1 MLDVMMP
8 GLDGLGVLQNLRAAG
23 SQVPVIF
30 LTARDTASDRIG
42 GLRAGA
48 DDYVVKPFSVEELL
62 ARVHAVLRRSAPEE
76 ARDGVLRVADL
87 ELDENSHE
95 VTRAGVEVHLTA
107 TEFELLRYLMRN
119 ERVVLSK
126 AQILD
131 RVWKYDFQGQ
141 SNIVEL
147 YIGYLRKKVDAVEP
161 KLIHTVRGAGY
172 VIKAPAPASDLGRQC
187 AAAASRR
194 GTPGR
199 PRWRLPCPRSLDRV
213 AAGTRRWSA
222 AGRRC
227 SSAAPAAAPTTRCA
241 RFLYTRLDQQLQAT
255 AGSNVRDPAVCLAA
269 TADGPG
275 ECPRRPDGL
284 GRRARHRSG
293 SPLDDP
299 VERRRSSRWL
309 SAPTTVPGCT
319 LAHAGPPRCPTT
331 DGAVP
336 ATSPRRGSR
345 HALGVHVPASS

>member
-1 MLDVMMP
+1 MTATLPRPAQGAKRRVLVVDDEDNVTHLVSSALRIEGFDTVTADCGTAALSKVAETNPDLIVLDVMMP
-8 GLDGLGVLQNLRAAG
+8 GMDGLGVLQNLRSAG

-30 LTARDTASDRIG
+30 LTARDAANDRIG

-76 ARDGVLRVADL
+76 ARDGVLKIADL

-147 YIGYLRKKVDAVEP
+147 YIGYLRKKIDNVEP

-172 VIKAPAPASDLGRQC
+172 VVKAP
-187 AAAASRR
+187 R
-194 GTPGR
+194 G
-199 PRWRLPCPRSLDRV
+199 
-213 AAGTRRWSA
+213 
-222 AGRRC
+222 
-227 SSAAPAAAPTTRCA
+227 
-241 RFLYTRLDQQLQAT
+241 
-255 AGSNVRDPAVCLAA
+255 
-269 TADGPG
+269 
-275 ECPRRPDGL
+275 
-284 GRRARHRSG
+284 
-293 SPLDDP
+293 
-299 VERRRSSRWL
+299 
-309 SAPTTVPGCT
+309 
-319 LAHAGPPRCPTT
+319 
-331 DGAVP
+331 
-336 ATSPRRGSR
+336 
-345 HALGVHVPASS
+345 

>member
-1 MLDVMMP
+1 MSIAATAVKRRVLVVDDEENVTHLVSSALRFDGFETVTADSGTAALSKVAEVDPDLIVLDVMMP

-30 LTARDTASDRIG
+30 LTARDTANDRIG

-62 ARVHAVLRRSAPEE
+62 ARVHAVLRRSAPDD
-76 ARDGVLRVADL
+76 AREGVLHIADL

-147 YIGYLRKKVDAVEP
+147 YIGYLRKKIDNVEP
-161 KLIHTVRGAGY
+161 RLIHTVRGAGY
-172 VIKAPAPASDLGRQC
+172 VIKAP
-187 AAAASRR
+187 
-194 GTPGR
+194 
-199 PRWRLPCPRSLDRV
+199 RV
-213 AAGTRRWSA
+213 
-222 AGRRC
+222 
-227 SSAAPAAAPTTRCA
+227 
-241 RFLYTRLDQQLQAT
+241 
-255 AGSNVRDPAVCLAA
+255 
-269 TADGPG
+269 
-275 ECPRRPDGL
+275 
-284 GRRARHRSG
+284 
-293 SPLDDP
+293 
-299 VERRRSSRWL
+299 
-309 SAPTTVPGCT
+309 
-319 LAHAGPPRCPTT
+319 
-331 DGAVP
+331 
-336 ATSPRRGSR
+336 
-345 HALGVHVPASS
+345 

>member
-1 MLDVMMP
+1 MSQATATRGTKRRVLVVDDEDNVTHLVSSALRFDGFETVIADNGTSALAKVAETDPDLIVLDVMMP
-8 GLDGLGVLQNLRAAG
+8 GLDGLGVLQNLRSAG

-30 LTARDTASDRIG
+30 LTARDTANDRIG

-62 ARVHAVLRRSAPEE
+62 ARVHAVLRRSAPED
-76 ARDGVLRVADL
+76 AREGVLRIADL

-147 YIGYLRKKVDAVEP
+147 YIGYLRKKVDSVEP

-172 VIKAPAPASDLGRQC
+172 VIKAP
-187 AAAASRR
+187 
-194 GTPGR
+194 
-199 PRWRLPCPRSLDRV
+199 
-213 AAGTRRWSA
+213 
-222 AGRRC
+222 
-227 SSAAPAAAPTTRCA
+227 
-241 RFLYTRLDQQLQAT
+241 
-255 AGSNVRDPAVCLAA
+255 
-269 TADGPG
+269 
-275 ECPRRPDGL
+275 
-284 GRRARHRSG
+284 RH
-293 SPLDDP
+293 
-299 VERRRSSRWL
+299 
-309 SAPTTVPGCT
+309 
-319 LAHAGPPRCPTT
+319 
-331 DGAVP
+331 
-336 ATSPRRGSR
+336 
-345 HALGVHVPASS
+345 